1 MVFPPVHFM
10 QWSYGLE
17 SSFPSFP
24 PAASILNSIVTSL
37 RRLFVTAPHTH
48 TTKSLL
54 LAPSGSTSLTDTMAT
69 FPCGFRAG
77 ATSALFAA
85 LSHRVLGTQQVLNM
99 YFLNKSTIQWSNR
112 TCDQQRKQKSS
123 QNYPHTLTHIL
134 ISPQKSFKKG
144 HNTVSFVSEQSS
156 MYMEDG
162 NERWME
168 KRRLGRQAGSLR
180 DQVKDKEGLIQ
191 VTISM
196 MDKRTESYLR
206 DVRCELNGTWWQAC
220 KWRGRHREECVTSS
234 LLTGAIQWAVPLLT
248 EKEMGGREQS
258 LKHELYLEH
267 VELDVPIGLPRR
279 SQWHPTPVLLPGKS
293 HGQRSL
299 VGCSPRGS

>member
-1 MVFPPVHFM
+1 MNFLANPAFFEYFSPRYKIYDLVYFNCLISFINSYPTPIHPLSYSQRGKKNNTHLITSLWSFMVFPPVHFM

-156 MYMEDG
+156 MYM
-162 NERWME
+162 
-168 KRRLGRQAGSLR
+168 
-180 DQVKDKEGLIQ
+180 
-191 VTISM
+191 
-196 MDKRTESYLR
+196 
-206 DVRCELNGTWWQAC
+206 
-220 KWRGRHREECVTSS
+220 
-234 LLTGAIQWAVPLLT
+234 
-248 EKEMGGREQS
+248 
-258 LKHELYLEH
+258 
-267 VELDVPIGLPRR
+267 
-279 SQWHPTPVLLPGKS
+279 
-293 HGQRSL
+293 
-299 VGCSPRGS
+299 